1 MRSGTR
7 YGRPARRTPAA
18 RSTPAFTDEE
28 EDQSKPGKIGL
39 PWYVETAL
47 KNRGAIFD
55 DGDAACV
62 SHVVIDRNLITA
74 QNPGSTDAAAYAMLK
89 RLGSEPLSARNL
101 AEEFFARMEAG
112 EVDEI
117 LGMMTPEATV
127 SLVPLD
133 RHGPVA
139 ADGASY
145 LRELSG
151 SFPDLLVRVRRL
163 FVTGDNTAVAEITID
178 GTQAGDFLAVVNQ
191 EKHLDLDQ
199 AWMLRV
205 TPDDRISAVTAY
217 WDQNQLYRR
226 LGVKR
231 LDKVTITVR

>member
-1 MRSGTR
+1 
-7 YGRPARRTPAA
+7 
-18 RSTPAFTDEE
+18 
-28 EDQSKPGKIGL
+28 
-39 PWYVETAL
+39 
-47 KNRGAIFD
+47 
-55 DGDAACV
+55 
-62 SHVVIDRNLITA
+62 
-74 QNPGSTDAAAYAMLK
+74 
-89 RLGSEPLSARNL
+89 
-101 AEEFFARMEAG
+101 MEAG

-117 LGMMTPEATV
+117 LGMMTPEAAV

-178 GTQAGDFLAVVNQ
+178 GTQAGDFLAVANT
-191 EKHLDLDQ
+191 EKHFDLDQ
-199 AWMLRV
+199 AWMLKV
-205 TPDDRISAVTAY
+205 TPDDRISAVIAY

-231 LDKVTITVR
+231 LDQITITAG

>member
-1 MRSGTR
+1 M
-7 YGRPARRTPAA
+7 
-18 RSTPAFTDEE
+18 
-28 EDQSKPGKIGL
+28 
-39 PWYVETAL
+39 
-47 KNRGAIFD
+47 
-55 DGDAACV
+55 
-62 SHVVIDRNLITA
+62 
-74 QNPGSTDAAAYAMLK
+74 
-89 RLGSEPLSARNL
+89 SAHEL

-178 GTQAGDFLAVVNQ
+178 GTQASDFLAVANT
-191 EKHLDLDQ
+191 EKHFDLDQ
-199 AWMLRV
+199 AWMLTV
-205 TPDDRISAVTAY
+205 TPDDRISAVIAY

-231 LDKVTITVR
+231 LDQVTITAG